1 MWSFD
6 VGVVGHVGV
15 LVFAMRTLVSC
26 ELKA

>member
-15 LVFAMRTLVSC
+15 FVFVMRTLVSC
-26 ELKA
+26 ELIA